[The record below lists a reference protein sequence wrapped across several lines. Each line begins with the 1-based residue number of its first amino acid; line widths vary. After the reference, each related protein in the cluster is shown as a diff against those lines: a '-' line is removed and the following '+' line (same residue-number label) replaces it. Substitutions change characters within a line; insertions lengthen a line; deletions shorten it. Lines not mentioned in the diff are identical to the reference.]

1 MRQYRLTVTS
11 KGQVT
16 LPAGYRKAAG
26 IETGS
31 TLNLVVDDTGT
42 ARIRKTLSL
51 NDIAGSLTHALTK
64 EQRNFTRADI
74 DAAVEEAMNAQE
86 DRVSGRRR

>member
-31 TLNLVVDDTGT
+31 TLNLVVDDSGM
-42 ARIRKTLSL
+42 ARLRKTLSL
-51 NDIAGSLTHALTK
+51 SDIAGSLTHGLTK
-64 EQRNFTRADI
+64 DQRNFTQDDI
-74 DAAVEEAMNAQE
+74 DASVDEAMNAQAE
-86 DRVSGRRR
+86 RASGRRR